1 MIASNLGRHE
11 NAFVQ
16 IGQNAS
22 VSKSPRPYRSDRC
35 QEVKLT
41 SRMTVLGRVA
51 APCPFSPTHYE
62 GYSGHDKAAPLQ
74 RRGSSPQCSLLFWVT
89 SLKRL
94 LSAAPLMI
102 LEKSRSS
109 RLQKSLPRDENIQI
123 IRFNSP
129 GNAIADPP

>member
-51 APCPFSPTHYE
+51 A
-62 GYSGHDKAAPLQ
+62 
-74 RRGSSPQCSLLFWVT
+74 RRL
-89 SLKRL
+89 
-94 LSAAPLMI
+94 
-102 LEKSRSS
+102 
-109 RLQKSLPRDENIQI
+109 
-123 IRFNSP
+123 FNSLQVRALGRIGP
-129 GNAIADPP
+129 KSTEALTDLRATHAALVSIAP